1 MIFSSLDLIPLSS
14 IYFSSLEELFE
25 FEKKSEFEKL
35 ELAFEKN
42 RVYLKFR
49 WNKLDIF
56 FKEKLKVSLDVSEVF
71 AFLVLLAKREE
82 VDGFSV
88 LSFSIF
94 QDKFANLIN
103 LTFNQRIDVMLNKDE
118 FDDLIELVEEIKQ
131 DKELLLYLQKAYLDK
146 YGFV

>member
-14 IYFSSLEELFE
+14 IYFSSLEELFK

-42 RVYLKFR
+42 NVYLEFR
-49 WNKLDIF
+49 WNKFDIL
-56 FKEKLKVSLDVSEVF
+56 FKNKLKVSLDVSEVF
-71 AFLVLLAKREE
+71 PFFVLIAKREE

-88 LSFSIF
+88 LGFRIF
-94 QDKFANLIN
+94 QDKFKDLVN
-103 LTFNQRIDVMLNKDE
+103 LTFDQRTTVMLDKDE
-118 FDDLIELVEEIKQ
+118 FDDLIELTKKVSEDVE
-131 DKELLLYLQKAYLDK
+131 LWLYLQKTYLNR